1 MRRIMLSGT
10 HSGCGKTT
18 ATIAVLQAL
27 INRGLKAASF
37 KCVPDYI
44 DPMFHSRVIGADS
57 YNLDRFFCD
66 DDTLK
71 FLFEKHSRGADISV
85 IEGVMGFY
93 DGGKASSHELSQTL
107 DAPVVM
113 IVDCKGMG
121 SSVGAVISGFLT
133 YKSPNNIAGFIFNRL
148 SEKLLPE
155 VKKICAELHTEF
167 LGYLPFCK
175 NAEIH
180 SRHLGLLT
188 AGEISDLKEKTQIL
202 AETAEKCVDLNRL
215 IELSEAGDFSEYR
228 APVLPIIAENPVVI
242 SVARDAA
249 FCFIYRD
256 NIELLEE
263 LGCKIRYFSPLSDKR
278 LPENTH
284 GIILCGGYPEL
295 YAVQLSENRSMLED
309 LREKISA
316 GTPTIAE
323 CGGFMYLHKTFE
335 NDKGERFSG
344 VGIINGAA
352 FRTEKLQRFGYVNL
366 KASRGN
372 LLCKAGEGF
381 PAHEFHYYDS
391 DCPGA
396 DFSAEKT
403 NGSVYNCAHGGENIY
418 AGYPHLYFYANP
430 QIARNFVK
438 KCGEFKPIKGEK

>member
-1 MRRIMLSGT
+1 MLSGT

-37 KCVPDYI
+37 KCGPDYI
-44 DPMFHSRVIGADS
+44 DPMFHSRVIGAES

-93 DGGKASSHELSQTL
+93 DGGRASSHELSRTL
-107 DAPVVM
+107 DAPVV
-113 IVDCKGMG
+113 IIIDCKGMG
-121 SSVGAVISGFLT
+121 TSVGAVIKGFLT

-148 SEKLLPE
+148 SEKLLPG
-155 VKKICAELHTEF
+155 VKEICTELHTEF

-188 AGEISDLKEKTQIL
+188 AGEISDLKEKTQAL
-202 AETAEKCVDLNRL
+202 AEAAEKCIDLDRI
-215 IELSEAGDFSEYR
+215 IELSQAGELPEYS
-228 APVLPIIAENPVVI
+228 APVLPKIAGNPVVI
-242 SVARDAA
+242 AVARDAA

-263 LGCKIRYFSPLSDKR
+263 LGCEIRYFSPLSDKS

-295 YAVQLSENRSMLED
+295 YAKQLSQNHAMLEE
-309 LREKISA
+309 LREKIGS

-323 CGGFMYLHKTFE
+323 CGGFMYLQRTFE

-352 FRTEKLQRFGYVNL
+352 FRTEKLQRFGYINL
-366 KASRGN
+366 TASRDN
-372 LLCKAGEGF
+372 ILCKAEEGF

-403 NGSVYNCAHGGENIY
+403 NGAVYSCAHAGEKIY
-418 AGYPHLYFYANP
+418 AGFPHLYFYANP
-430 QIARNFVK
+430 QTALNFVE
-438 KCGEFKPIKGEK
+438 KCQEFKLTKGEK